1 MLTDRV
7 DIRAREDWPGR
18 ENPGSMSTSDWSAV
32 QPLISTW
39 SRRVRESQRAHY
51 AAASQYSAL
60 NYWLGIPTVILSSAV
75 GTGIFATLEKN
86 VDVRVRIGIGLVSV
100 LSATLAGL
108 QTFLRFAERAEK
120 HRIMAGHYA
129 MVRREIEQLLVLPP
143 TGGEE
148 LRTSLDSLRS
158 RIDALAGEAPQ
169 IPQRSWNQ
177 VERMARETT
186 QTTTS
191 KIADARSG
199 SVT

>member
-1 MLTDRV
+1 
-7 DIRAREDWPGR
+7 
-18 ENPGSMSTSDWSAV
+18 MSTSDWSAV
-32 QPLISTW
+32 EPLISTW

-148 LRTSLDSLRS
+148 LRTALDSLRS
-158 RIDALAGEAPQ
+158 RIDALAEEAPR
-169 IPQRSWNQ
+169 IPRRSWNQ
-177 VERMARETT
+177 VERMAREAA

-199 SVT
+199 SVI